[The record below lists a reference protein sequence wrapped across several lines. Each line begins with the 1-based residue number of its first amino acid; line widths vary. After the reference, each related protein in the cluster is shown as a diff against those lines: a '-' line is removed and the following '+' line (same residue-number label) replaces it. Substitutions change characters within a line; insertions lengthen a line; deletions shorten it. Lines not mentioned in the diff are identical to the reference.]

1 MKLSL
6 VLLRKCIAYKVND
19 RVSDVFH
26 LPAVDHRIK
35 RRIKELQCQSVRLQM
50 LYASAWSRSEG
61 NSKEYTNVWQIA
73 NRQNE
78 ANVN

>member
-6 VLLRKCIAYKVND
+6 VLLRECISYKAND

-35 RRIKELQCQSVRLQM
+35 RRIKELQCQSVKVLM
-50 LYASAWSRSEG
+50 LYAHAWSRSEG
-61 NSKEYTNVWQIA
+61 NSKECTNVWQIA
-73 NRQNE
+73 HRQNE